1 MASTANGKLIYQ
13 LTSASAL
20 RDTDLFAI
28 SSTDNLTRNV
38 SLGQIKAAV
47 AYDFY
52 NKEDANEVFD
62 ELREQIK
69 DLSDDLSGVENNITE
84 VRNEFNTQLQEL
96 NAQLTTD
103 INNTRSALNTTI
115 NNLDTSLSTR
125 ITELDN
131 KLTTMIN
138 NVFSYGSS
146 IPTTLETGKIY
157 LQFF

>member
-1 MASTANGKLIYQ
+1 MASTNGKLIYQ

-47 AYDFY
+47 ASDFY
-52 NKEDANEVFD
+52 NKEDANDIFD

-69 DLSDDLSGVENNITE
+69 ELSDDISDVENNITE
-84 VRNEFNTQLQEL
+84 FRNEFNTQLQQL

-103 INNTRSALNTTI
+103 INNTKSTLNTTI
-115 NNLDTSLSTR
+115 NNLDTTLSKK
-125 ITELDN
+125 ITDLET
-131 KLTTMIN
+131 KLTNMVN
-138 NVFSYGSS
+138 NVFSYGTT
-146 IPTTLETGKIY
+146 IPTTLESGKIY
-157 LQFF
+157 LQIF

>member
-1 MASTANGKLIYQ
+1 MASTSNGKLIYQ

-47 AYDFY
+47 ASDFY
-52 NKEDANEVFD
+52 NKEDANNIFED
-62 ELREQIK
+62 LREQIK
-69 DLSDDLSGVENNITE
+69 ALSDNISDVENNITE
-84 VRNEFNTQLQEL
+84 FRNEFNTQLQEL
-96 NAQLTTD
+96 NSQITSD
-103 INNTRSALNTTI
+103 INTTKSELNTSINNLNTT
-115 NNLDTSLSTR
+115 LSKK
-125 ITELDN
+125 ITDLEN
-131 KLTTMIN
+131 KLTNMVN